1 MSRDR
6 FEPGRVPSQRPGKSG
21 GKRDRNR
28 QERTQVLCDAAL
40 GEFLAR
46 GIERVTVD
54 EITKAAGV
62 AKGSFY
68 RYFEDKEQVVD
79 ALFQPLGAELA
90 EIFRR
95 CRERLSEAKTADDI
109 NQAYGDFSVEMGAMI
124 LRDPRVVRLY
134 LQECRGPK
142 EGARAPIVEIYEQ
155 VSAGAVD
162 ITRAARQSGLL
173 RDLPPQ
179 LTALAVVGAVEGLLL
194 RYLDGVDFGDPA
206 EATRALVS
214 MVLDGV
220 RMRPDST

>member
-40 GEFLAR
+40 GEFLER

-68 RYFEDKEQVVD
+68 RYFEDKEQVVE
-79 ALFQPLGAELA
+79 ALFQPLGKELA
-90 EIFRR
+90 DIFDRAR
-95 CRERLSEAKTADDI
+95 NRLYEASNADEL
-109 NQAYGDFSVEMGAMI
+109 NRAYGDFSMEMGSMI
-124 LRDPRVVRLY
+124 LRDPRLVRLY
-134 LQECRGPK
+134 LQECRGPT
-142 EGARAPIVEIYEQ
+142 EGARRPIVEIFDQ
-155 VSAGAVD
+155 LAAGAID
-162 ITRAARQSGLL
+162 ITKTGRQSGLL
-173 RDLPPQ
+173 RDLPPE

-194 RYLDGVDFGDPA
+194 HYLEGRDFGDPV
-206 EATRALVS
+206 EATAALVS

-220 RMRPDST
+220 RKR